1 MTTWRVVELACS
13 CVWALARRDPL
24 CAALMARSALE
35 GTARYADFARQ
46 MNGTLEGVPGVD
58 LWKDHLV
65 STDFEK
71 LLVKTIFSLKMS
83 DAEEIYKPTNVL
95 TILE

>member
-1 MTTWRVVELACS
+1 MRHVRAMLLAAAFMTG
-13 CVWALARRDPL
+13 
-24 CAALMARSALE
+24 AALPATATPTRSALE

-58 LWKDHLV
+58 LRKNHLV

-71 LLVKTIFSLKMS
+71 LLVKTIFSLKM
-83 DAEEIYKPTNVL
+83 Y
-95 TILE
+95 